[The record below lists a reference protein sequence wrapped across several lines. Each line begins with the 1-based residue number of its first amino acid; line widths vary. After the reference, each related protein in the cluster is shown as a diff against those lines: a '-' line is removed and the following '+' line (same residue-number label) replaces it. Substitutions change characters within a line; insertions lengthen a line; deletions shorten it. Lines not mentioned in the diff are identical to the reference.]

1 MGWCVRVEWVIV
13 LCDIYVIGVAC
24 YLWFIVWGSWF
35 WFGVILLWS
44 LVWGFSCYC
53 GCMHFGCCILRWGL
67 WLL

>member
-13 LCDIYVIGVAC
+13 LCDIYVIGVGC

-44 LVWGFSCYC
+44 LVWEFSCYC
-53 GCMHFGCCILRWGL
+53 ECMYFGCCILGWGL